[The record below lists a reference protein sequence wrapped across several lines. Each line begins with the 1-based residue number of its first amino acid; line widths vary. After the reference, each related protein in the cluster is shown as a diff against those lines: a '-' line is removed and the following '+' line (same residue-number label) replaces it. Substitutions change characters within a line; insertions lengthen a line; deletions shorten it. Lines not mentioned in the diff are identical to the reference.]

1 VNAVLFRPLPFRDPG
16 KLVDM
21 WRTNLERGIPQE
33 EMSNPDFLDVRSQ
46 SNVFDGMA
54 AYREGHNVVSLGTSE
69 PERVRGVIASTN
81 LMDLL
86 GASPAMGRTFRSDE
100 DEPGKGNVAILS
112 YEFWQTRFH
121 SGSDV
126 VGRQMVVDGA
136 SYAVVGVMPK
146 GFLFPISAE
155 PAEMWLTT
163 AADGEMAK
171 ERGLSMY
178 NVIGRMKKG
187 VSVAQATVEMSG
199 IYERIAKQYPNVHTP
214 GWHLQAAFALSD
226 LVRDS
231 RDALLVLFATVGM
244 VLLIACVNVA
254 NLILARG
261 ANRRRE
267 MALRTALG
275 ASRLRV
281 VRQLLA
287 ESMVLA
293 VLGGGLG
300 IFMGYLAIQV
310 LIRVGPRDIPR
321 LTSVS
326 IDGQVLVFALCVSML
341 TSLLFG
347 LVPALRVS
355 NLELGDALKE
365 RGEGGSAKTG
375 KSRFRDG
382 LIVAEVALSLLTVLG
397 AGLLME
403 TLWHLERTNP
413 GFDPNHMLTFSVE
426 MPDAFSDARR
436 VQFLRAM
443 LGRLRTLPGVDSA
456 SAVYPLPF
464 LSGSGITTRFELE
477 GSGHDENQWLRADI
491 AAVDEEYFRAMR
503 IRLVKGQD
511 FAEAKAGPDH
521 AVAIINEEFA
531 RRYFANENPIGRRLK
546 PDVDTF
552 HTAAQM
558 AEIIG
563 IVGDIKTH
571 SLRAEASPLVYIP
584 VTQLPINAMRVVVRS
599 NDEAGQLMAAVREE
613 VKTLDAGVLVFSGQT
628 LEQEIGITLGQPR
641 FNALL
646 LGVFAGLALVLTVV
660 GLYGAI
666 SYAVSQRT
674 REIGIRMALGAAP
687 SLVAKLVLGSGL
699 RLALFGTV
707 LGLAAAAGLA
717 RLMKTLLFGVSAT
730 DPFTFAAVAIVLMIV
745 AAAACYMPARRAMR
759 VDPMVALRHE

>member
-1 VNAVLFRPLPFRDPG
+1 
-16 KLVDM
+16 M
-21 WRTNLERGIPQE
+21 
-33 EMSNPDFLDVRSQ
+33 
-46 SNVFDGMA
+46 
-54 AYREGHNVVSLGTSE
+54 
-69 PERVRGVIASTN
+69 
-81 LMDLL
+81 
-86 GASPAMGRTFRSDE
+86 
-100 DEPGKGNVAILS
+100 
-112 YEFWQTRFH
+112 
-121 SGSDV
+121 
-126 VGRQMVVDGA
+126 
-136 SYAVVGVMPK
+136 
-146 GFLFPISAE
+146 
-155 PAEMWLTT
+155 
-163 AADGEMAK
+163 
-171 ERGLSMY
+171 
-178 NVIGRMKKG
+178 
-187 VSVAQATVEMSG
+187 
-199 IYERIAKQYPNVHTP
+199 
-214 GWHLQAAFALSD
+214 
-226 LVRDS
+226 
-231 RDALLVLFATVGM
+231 
-244 VLLIACVNVA
+244 
-254 NLILARG
+254 
-261 ANRRRE
+261 
-267 MALRTALG
+267 
-275 ASRLRV
+275 
-281 VRQLLA
+281 
-287 ESMVLA
+287 
-293 VLGGGLG
+293 
-300 IFMGYLAIQV
+300 
-310 LIRVGPRDIPR
+310 
-321 LTSVS
+321 
-326 IDGQVLVFALCVSML
+326 
-341 TSLLFG
+341 
-347 LVPALRVS
+347 
-355 NLELGDALKE
+355 
-365 RGEGGSAKTG
+365 
-375 KSRFRDG
+375 
-382 LIVAEVALSLLTVLG
+382 
-397 AGLLME
+397 
-403 TLWHLERTNP
+403 
-413 GFDPNHMLTFSVE
+413 
-426 MPDAFSDARR
+426 
-436 VQFLRAM
+436 
-443 LGRLRTLPGVDSA
+443 DSA